1 MAAAMGRILSA
12 VTRGRFMLI
21 RCWGARGSIPVSGP
35 EYIKY
40 GGDTTCLEIR
50 TRSDDI
56 IIVDAGTGIR
66 RLGNQLIKEGRYRY
80 NFILTHGHWDHLM
93 GFPFFKPL
101 FLEYPEII
109 MHRGPFHKKF
119 MESMFSKVMAPPN
132 FPVRYSNLKARII
145 HNEGHPEKFEIGSM
159 TVVPIQISHPN
170 TGKGY
175 KFIEDG
181 KSFVFLTDNE
191 QGFMHPGGLHNKEY
205 LAFCKGADLLMHDAE
220 YTPQEYK
227 LLIEWGHS
235 SYMDVLELAFKAGV
249 KQLGLFHHNQER
261 TDAEVDEIVEACQRA
276 IQKRNSP
283 LKCFAVGANMSFEL

>member
-1 MAAAMGRILSA
+1 
-12 VTRGRFMLI
+12 MLI
-21 RCWGARGSIPVSGP
+21 RCWGSRGSIPVSGP

-40 GGDTTCLEIR
+40 GGDTTCMEIR
-50 TRSDDI
+50 AKSGDV

-66 RLGNQLIKEGRYRY
+66 RLGNHLIKEGCYKY
-80 NFILTHGHWDHLM
+80 NFLLTHGHWDHLM

-101 FLEYPEII
+101 FLEHPEIR
-109 MHRGPFHKKF
+109 MHSGAFHKKF

-132 FPVRYSNLKARII
+132 FPVRFSDLKAKII
-145 HNEGHPEKFEIGSM
+145 YEEARPEKFEIGSI

-191 QGFMHPGGLHNKEY
+191 LGFVHPGGLTSMEY
-205 LAFCKGADLLMHDAE
+205 FAFCEGADLLIHDAE

-235 SYMDVLELAFKAGV
+235 SYVDVLDMAFHASVGK
-249 KQLGLFHHNQER
+249 LGLFHLNQER
-261 TDAEVDEIVEACQRA
+261 TDEEVDEIVEACQKIIDNRG
-276 IQKRNSP
+276 KK
-283 LKCFAVGANMSFEL
+283 LECFAVGAGMTFEL

>member
-1 MAAAMGRILSA
+1 M
-12 VTRGRFMLI
+12 FI
-21 RCWGARGSIPVSGP
+21 RCWGARGSIPVSGR
-35 EYIKY
+35 EYTKY

-50 TRSDDI
+50 SKHNDI

-66 RLGNQLIKEGRYRY
+66 KLGNQLLKEGLYHY
-80 NFILTHGHWDHLM
+80 NFILTHAHWDHLM

-101 FLEYPEII
+101 FLEHPEIV

-145 HNEGHPEKFEIGSM
+145 HKEGHPEKFEIGSI
-159 TVVPIQISHPN
+159 TVVPVQISHPN

-191 QGFMHPGGLHNKEY
+191 LGFVHPGGLHHKEY
-205 LAFCKGADLLMHDAE
+205 MAFCKGADLLIHDAE

-235 SYMDVLELAFKAGV
+235 SFIDVLELAFKAGV

-261 TDAEVDEIVEACQRA
+261 TDTEVDEIVEACQRI
-276 IQKRNSP
+276 IQKRNST
-283 LKCFAVGANMSFEL
+283 LKCFAVGADMSFEL